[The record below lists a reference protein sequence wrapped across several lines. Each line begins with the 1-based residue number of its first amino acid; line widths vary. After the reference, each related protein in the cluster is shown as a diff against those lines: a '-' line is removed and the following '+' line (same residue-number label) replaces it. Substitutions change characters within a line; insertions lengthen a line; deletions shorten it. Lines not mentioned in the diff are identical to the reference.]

1 MAIPPVGLYSILLDL
16 NVIFL
21 KGAKLLRGNP
31 RPTLEGTVTGSLNYQ
46 QAHTEFLSIRRYTPA

>member
-1 MAIPPVGLYSILLDL
+1 MLLLLLL
-16 NVIFL
+16 N
-21 KGAKLLRGNP
+21 AKLLRGNP